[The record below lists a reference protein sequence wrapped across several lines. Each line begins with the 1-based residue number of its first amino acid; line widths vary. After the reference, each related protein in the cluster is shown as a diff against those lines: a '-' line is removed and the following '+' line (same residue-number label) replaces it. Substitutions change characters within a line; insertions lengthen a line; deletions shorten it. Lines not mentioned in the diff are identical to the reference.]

1 MSWREDKI
9 VTPDMPSSN
18 IPYDL
23 LIIPQLGQALPTNN
37 IPPELVDQAKKD
49 WENYGTQPAPSIEHR
64 TWVTAVA
71 HIKNGELA
79 ITSIAPIP
87 RST

>member
-1 MSWREDKI
+1 MNLGGTSD
-9 VTPDMPSSN
+9 N

-23 LIIPQLGQALPTNN
+23 LIIPQLRQVIPTSNVPPKHSEQAIN
-37 IPPELVDQAKKD
+37 D
-49 WENYGTQPAPSIEHR
+49 WHNYGTHPAPSIEHR

-87 RST
+87 RSI

>member
-1 MSWREDKI
+1 MNQDR
-9 VTPDMPSSN
+9 PAGNP
-18 IPYDL
+18 PYDL

-49 WENYGTQPAPSIEHR
+49 WENYGTQPTPSIEHR
-64 TWVTAVA
+64 TWNVAVA
-71 HIKNGELA
+71 HIKKGELV

-87 RST
+87 RSS

>member
-1 MSWREDKI
+1 MNQDRPGG
-9 VTPDMPSSN
+9 TP
-18 IPYDL
+18 PYDL
-23 LIIPQLGQALPTNN
+23 LIIPQLGQVLPTNN

-49 WENYGTQPAPSIEHR
+49 WENYGTQHTPSIEHR

-71 HIKNGELA
+71 HIKKGELA

-87 RST
+87 RSA

>member
-1 MSWREDKI
+1 MNLGGTSD
-9 VTPDMPSSN
+9 N

-23 LIIPQLGQALPTNN
+23 LIIPQLRQVIPTSNV
-37 IPPELVDQAKKD
+37 PPEYSEQAIND
-49 WENYGTQPAPSIEHR
+49 WHNYGTRPAPSIEHR

-87 RST
+87 RSI

>member
-1 MSWREDKI
+1 MNQDR
-9 VTPDMPSSN
+9 PAGNP
-18 IPYDL
+18 PYDL
-23 LIIPQLGQALPTNN
+23 LIIPQLGQVLPTNN
-37 IPPELVDQAKKD
+37 IPPALVGQAKKD
-49 WENYGTQPAPSIEHR
+49 WENYGTKPAPSIEHR

-87 RST
+87 RSI

>member
-1 MSWREDKI
+1 MNLGGTSD
-9 VTPDMPSSN
+9 N

-23 LIIPQLGQALPTNN
+23 LIIPQLRQVIPTSNV
-37 IPPELVDQAKKD
+37 PPEHSEQAIND
-49 WENYGTQPAPSIEHR
+49 WHNYGAHTTPSIEHR

-87 RST
+87 RSI

>member
-1 MSWREDKI
+1 MNQDRPGD
-9 VTPDMPSSN
+9 N

-23 LIIPQLGQALPTNN
+23 LIIPQLRQVIPTRNV
-37 IPPELVDQAKKD
+37 PPEQSEQAIND
-49 WENYGTQPAPSIEHR
+49 WHNYGTHPAPSIEHR

-71 HIKNGELA
+71 HIKKGELV

-87 RST
+87 RSI

>member
-1 MSWREDKI
+1 MNLGGTSD
-9 VTPDMPSSN
+9 N

-23 LIIPQLGQALPTNN
+23 LIIPQLRQVIPTSNV
-37 IPPELVDQAKKD
+37 PPEHAEQAIKD
-49 WENYGTQPAPSIEHR
+49 WRNYGTRPTPSIEHR

-87 RST
+87 RSI

>member
-1 MSWREDKI
+1 MNLGGTSD
-9 VTPDMPSSN
+9 N

-23 LIIPQLGQALPTNN
+23 LIIPQLKQVIPTSN
-37 IPPELVDQAKKD
+37 IPPEHSEQAIKD
-49 WENYGTQPAPSIEHR
+49 WRTYGTHPAPSIEHR

-87 RST
+87 RSI

>member
-1 MSWREDKI
+1 MNLDRASG
-9 VTPDMPSSN
+9 N
-18 IPYDL
+18 ISYDL
-23 LIIPQLGQALPTNN
+23 LIIPQLKQVIPTSNV
-37 IPPELVDQAKKD
+37 PPEQSEQAIND
-49 WENYGTQPAPSIEHR
+49 WHNYGTHPTPSIEHR

-87 RST
+87 RTI

>member
-1 MSWREDKI
+1 MNLGGTSD
-9 VTPDMPSSN
+9 N

-23 LIIPQLGQALPTNN
+23 LIIPQLRQVIPTSNV
-37 IPPELVDQAKKD
+37 PPEHSEQAIED
-49 WENYGTQPAPSIEHR
+49 WRNYGTHPTPSIEHR

-71 HIKNGELA
+71 HIKNGELV

-87 RST
+87 RSI

>member
-1 MSWREDKI
+1 MNLGGTSD
-9 VTPDMPSSN
+9 N

-23 LIIPQLGQALPTNN
+23 LIIPQLKQVIPTSNV
-37 IPPELVDQAKKD
+37 PPEHTEQAIND
-49 WENYGTQPAPSIEHR
+49 WHNYGTQPAPSIEHR

-71 HIKNGELA
+71 HIKNGELV

-87 RST
+87 RSI